1 MNKRMLSQ
9 KRRPID
15 FTKEQLSEALVKY
28 LGSEKSFVDLTY
40 WPLIENNILSLP
52 TEFYQNNV

>member
-1 MNKRMLSQ
+1 MLSQ